1 MVELAGAED
10 AELGAAE
17 LESTREEREEEEE
30 GTLVDD
36 TKDDVAEDAA
46 RSRGEE
52 VDVDDAEV
60 EDICDDTGRE
70 DEGMEELEGRTEDIP
85 SAVAEEEEEDEED
98 CAVELDCAGVVVVE
112 EEGGG
117 VVEELETGGVVEV
130 EVDSC

>member
-1 MVELAGAED
+1 M
-10 AELGAAE
+10 
-17 LESTREEREEEEE
+17 
-30 GTLVDD
+30 VDD

-52 VDVDDAEV
+52 VDADDAEV
-60 EDICDDTGRE
+60 EDIWDDTGRE
-70 DEGMEELEGRTEDIP
+70 DEGMEELGERTEDIP
-85 SAVAEEEEEDEED
+85 SAVVEEGEEEAG
-98 CAVELDCAGVVVVE
+98 CVVELDCAGVVVVE